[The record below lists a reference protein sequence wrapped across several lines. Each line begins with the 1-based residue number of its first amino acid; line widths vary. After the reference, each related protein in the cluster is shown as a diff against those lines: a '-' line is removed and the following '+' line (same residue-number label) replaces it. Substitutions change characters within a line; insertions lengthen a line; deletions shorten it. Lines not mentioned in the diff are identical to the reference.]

1 MILNKTPISM
11 AESKEYIDKDS
22 GAETL
27 TFIKKFVSLKP
38 EEAKK
43 LREKIQGLSL
53 LKVKEEHIAKIIDL
67 LPETAD
73 DLNKIFIDM
82 GLDEDETKKILE
94 TIKEFK

>member
-1 MILNKTPISM
+1 MILDKKPISM
-11 AESKEYIDKDS
+11 AEAKEYINKDS

-27 TFIKKFVSLKP
+27 AFIKKFVSLKP
-38 EEAKK
+38 EDAKK
-43 LREKIQGLSL
+43 LREKIQGLEL
-53 LKVKEEHIAKIIDL
+53 LKVKEEHIVKIIDL

>member
-53 LKVKEEHIAKIIDL
+53 LKVKEERIAKIIDL